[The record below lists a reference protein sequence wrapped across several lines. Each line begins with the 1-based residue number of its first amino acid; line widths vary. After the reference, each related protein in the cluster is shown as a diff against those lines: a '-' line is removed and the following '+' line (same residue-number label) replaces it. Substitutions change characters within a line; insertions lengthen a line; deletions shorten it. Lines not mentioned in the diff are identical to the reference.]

1 MKNLIRGHIYQLKKD
16 RFFLGCLA
24 FALVFLGISIRVSSF
39 GTGTVTGT
47 GLENMFRTFLN
58 GDMVLYAFM
67 LLTANMIAEAYRSG
81 TIKNIVGRGINK
93 KNYYF
98 SIIFTTSVAYLL
110 VMLVCG
116 IIMGSI
122 SFVQSGMG
130 SISYPGYYA
139 LSIVARAFFTLT
151 YVSFATTMTILTM
164 NAIAGFIM
172 GLLLP
177 YVPRVLESFFGFLRI
192 RLSFDFMNISSHMP
206 SLYEASNDLSPFFP
220 CVAVLAGYFVFS
232 VLLGIYWLQ
241 HQDIK

>member
-39 GTGTVTGT
+39 GTGFVSGT
-47 GLENMFRTFLN
+47 GLENMFHTFLN
-58 GDMVLYAFM
+58 GNVVLYAFM
-67 LLTANMIAEAYRSG
+67 LLTANMITESYHSG
-81 TIKNIVGRGINK
+81 AIKNIVGRGINK

-98 SIIFTTSVAYLL
+98 SIIVTPSVAYLL

-122 SFVQSGMG
+122 AFVKSGMG
-130 SISYPGYYA
+130 SLSYPGYYA
-139 LSIVARAFFTLT
+139 FSVVVRAFFTLT
-151 YVSFATTMTILTM
+151 YISFAATMTILTM
-164 NAIAGFIM
+164 NAISGFITS
-172 GLLLP
+172 LLLP
-177 YVPRVLESFFGFLRI
+177 YVPKVLESLFGFLRI

-206 SLYEASNDLSPFFP
+206 SLYEASNDLSPFFL
-220 CVAVLAGYFVFS
+220 CIVILAGYFALS
-232 VLLGIYWLQ
+232 VLIGIYWLQ

>member
-16 RFFLGCLA
+16 HLFLGCLA

-98 SIIFTTSVAYLL
+98 SIILTTSIAYLL

-122 SFVQSGMG
+122 SFMQSGMG

-139 LSIVARAFFTLT
+139 FSVVVRAFFTLT
-151 YVSFATTMTILTM
+151 YISFATTMTILTM

-192 RLSFDFMNISSHMP
+192 RISFDFMNISSHMP

-220 CVAVLAGYFVFS
+220 CIVILAVYFALS
-232 VLLGIYWLQ
+232 VLIGIYWLQ